1 MFHTRFANEKKNSES
16 MFNLQNVSVENRGVI
31 FAIVIMLQ
39 WSKNRSI
46 DYARLP
52 LLLWAKNG
60 NEDRKK

>member
-1 MFHTRFANEKKNSES
+1 

-31 FAIVIMLQ
+31 FAILLVRMLQ

-52 LLLWAKNG
+52 LPLWAKNG
-60 NEDRKK
+60 NKSGENT

>member
-1 MFHTRFANEKKNSES
+1 MKNKTRES
-16 MFNLQNVSVENRGVI
+16 KFYFQNVSVENRGVI

-60 NEDRKK
+60 NESGEN